1 MKDLRVLIIMEDQD
15 EALEIEAKLISL
27 GYDAFVVVTG
37 KEELEVKIE
46 EINPD
51 LVLIELS
58 SSTAKVD
65 SVVMAEQIRARIK
78 VPVIYLTSD
87 EKAMER
93 IGIIEPYEYI
103 LKPYPKRELQLVLKI
118 AVQMGDL
125 KENIIKDRMGMTRNQ
140 PGPLVQK
147 QVTPD
152 TETVKAW
159 KNILMETTIES
170 ALETHVSTAKRQ
182 KGWLREILELLPA
195 YLMLLTSDYHVAF
208 VNRFFRER
216 FGDPQGQLC
225 YKHLFGRDEPC
236 ENCESMS
243 VLKTMK
249 PVEWEWKGPDDRD
262 YYIIDFPFTDTD
274 GSTLIMGIGI
284 DITERKQAEKA
295 FQEASAYNR
304 NLIEASLDPLVTI
317 GPGGTITDVNAA
329 TEFVTGYSREE
340 LIGTDFSDYFTAPDL
355 ARAGYQ
361 KAFQEGS
368 VRDYALEI
376 RHRDGRI
383 TPVLYNASV
392 YRDDAGNVIGVFA
405 VARDISKLKQAEME
419 LQKHWELL
427 QVTLDSLGEGV
438 IATDQEGQI
447 MLINQSAANL
457 TGYSPSEAIGESLS
471 EIFYVIND
479 KTSEAITIA
488 APQKISKGI
497 ILVTR
502 DLKEIPIALTSS
514 TIKAMNGR
522 IIGTVTVFQD
532 ISEKLKVEQEL
543 IKTEKLES
551 LGILAGGIAHD
562 FNNIL
567 AAILANLQLAKVKYE
582 KYEDIGKYLEDSII
596 TTHRASDLTKQLL
609 TFSKGGRRLKKRRL
623 CPM

>member
-15 EALEIEAKLISL
+15 EALEIQAKLISL
-27 GYDAFVVVTG
+27 GYNAFVLVTC
-37 KEELEVKIE
+37 KEELVVKVE

-51 LVLIELS
+51 LVLIELR
-58 SSTAKVD
+58 SSTAEVD
-65 SVVMAEQIRARIK
+65 SVVTAEQIRARIK

-87 EKAMER
+87 EKVMKQ

-103 LKPYPKRELQLVLKI
+103 LKPYTKRELQLVINL
-118 AVQMGDL
+118 AVQMGNL
-125 KENIIKDRMGMTRNQ
+125 KANIIKDRMGLTRNE
-140 PGPLVQK
+140 PGSLVQK
-147 QVTPD
+147 QATQE

-159 KNILMETTIES
+159 GKIVGETIIES
-170 ALETHVSTAKRQ
+170 TRETHLSAVKKE
-182 KGWLREILELLPA
+182 KGWLSEILELLPA
-195 YLMLLTSDYHVAF
+195 YLILLTPDYHVRF
-208 VNRFFRER
+208 VNRFFRKR
-216 FGDPQGQLC
+216 FGDPQGQRC
-225 YKHLFGRDEPC
+225 YKYLFGRDEPC
-236 ENCESMS
+236 EICGTFKVFE
-243 VLKTMK
+243 TMK
-249 PVEWEWKGPDDRD
+249 PVEWELKGPDGRH
-262 YYIIDFPFTDTD
+262 YYFIDFPFTDTD
-274 GSTLIMGIGI
+274 GSTLIMGMGI
-284 DITERKQAEKA
+284 DITERKLAEKA

-317 GPGGTITDVNAA
+317 GPGGTITDVNVA
-329 TEFVTGYSREE
+329 TELVTGYSREE

-457 TGYSPSEAIGESLS
+457 TGYSPTEAIGESIS
-471 EIFYVIND
+471 EIFYVIDD

-488 APQKISKGI
+488 APQKISKGL

-609 TFSKGGRRLKKRRL
+609 RGGAG
-623 CPM
+623 